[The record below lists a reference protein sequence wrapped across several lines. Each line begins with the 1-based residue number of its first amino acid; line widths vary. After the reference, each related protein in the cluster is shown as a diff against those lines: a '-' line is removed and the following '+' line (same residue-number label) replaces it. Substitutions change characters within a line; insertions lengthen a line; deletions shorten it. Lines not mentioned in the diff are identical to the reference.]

1 MNAKIFFWMIII
13 HDDDATSDLLHNF
26 HKLKTKLLEISNF
39 SGMAKLERPKL
50 TSKPVAYL
58 LTYLQFSI
66 IKWAK
71 QRPGQ
76 SPIDVMSNEAIQ
88 I

>member
-13 HDDDATSDLLHNF
+13 HDDDATSDLLRNF

-50 TSKPVAYL
+50 TSKPVARV
-58 LTYLQFSI
+58 SSD
-66 IKWAK
+66 
-71 QRPGQ
+71 G
-76 SPIDVMSNEAIQ
+76 IQ
-88 I
+88 TVISK